1 MKNNNGAII
10 KRLTLSSLKANKK
23 RNLFIILAI
32 ALTTFLLGSVFS
44 IGMSLVESQ
53 KMQDIRQAGTVGHGA
68 VGHPSASQLE
78 KLAALDYVDIIG
90 TNNNVAYVKS
100 IIPELKST
108 SLALHYLDKTDW
120 EKLHAPAYTDITGD
134 YPQKENEI
142 MVSLGILNK
151 MGITNPTLGMKIPLT
166 YYTDSENRER
176 LIDQEFILSGWYK
189 SYSLVQSMGRADTLL
204 VSKALSDKYGKTVE
218 KDGSATLLFDDAS
231 RVMEYLERLKGDL
244 SLGEDQPVVASSLY
258 SMDEASM
265 SAGIAAIAAIV
276 AFLILTGYLLIYNV
290 LFISVSRDVR
300 FYGLLKTLGTTAKQI
315 KRVVF
320 GQTVRLCLIGIPLGA
335 ILALLISLLVVPFSI
350 NQLGA
355 ASTGAVVSFSPLIYA
370 GAAFFA
376 LVTALLGAFKPAKKA
391 GEISPVEAQK
401 FTGVPSYADRS
412 YKPSRGR
419 ISVMALRNLFRDKKR
434 SLVVLLSLFLGIT
447 TFLTVTTLVSGMA
460 MDHYVEAMYES
471 DFVLG
476 YRASLGAEGPSKKFD
491 SAFIK
496 KLEALPGL
504 ERIGFMTRGW
514 MRLDYTPEAFG
525 QYIADL
531 EAQNKMVHLSEDE
544 IDKSFRGFIAGIDRQ
559 VLISLN
565 ETLDKPLDLDA
576 FERGEFGLIATDN
589 DALFSSVKE
598 LSFAPL
604 YWSEA
609 GLKEDEGSEK
619 LSLPLGGFVPF
630 SFKDIGSGLAPTVF
644 VSNAVINS
652 FYADPLIWEVT
663 IDVSDGYE
671 QEVLSIL
678 KQLSGNDPEIVRTS
692 KIEALQELNSAKMV
706 LFILGGGIALIIAL
720 IGILNFV
727 NVMSVGIM
735 VRRNELTTLE
745 SVGMSRK
752 QVRKLLVGEG
762 LGYAVLTLFFVFT
775 AGSLINFGVFA
786 LIRQQITYAVFAY
799 PVIPMLLVSLA
810 ILAVCVITPEIA
822 YRSINRAT
830 IAQRLREAE

>member
-53 KMQDIRQAGTVGHGA
+53 KMQDIRLAGTLAHGA
-68 VGHPSASQLE
+68 VGHPSASQME
-78 KLAALDYVDIIG
+78 KLAGLDYVDIIG

-100 IIPELKST
+100 TIPELKSI
-108 SLALHYLDKTDW
+108 SLALHYFDKTEW

-142 MVSLGILNK
+142 MISLGVLNK

-166 YYTDSENRER
+166 YYTDTENSER
-176 LIDQEFILSGWYK
+176 LIEQEFILSGWYK
-189 SYSLVQSMGRADTLL
+189 SYDLVQSMNRAATLF

-218 KDGSATLLFDDAS
+218 KDGSATLLFVDAA

-244 SLGEDQPVVASSLY
+244 SLGEDQPVVANSLF
-258 SMDEASM
+258 SMDEASTA
-265 SAGIAAIAAIV
+265 AGISAIAAIV

-315 KRVVF
+315 KHLVF
-320 GQTVRLCLIGIPLGA
+320 GQIVRLCLIGIPLGA
-335 ILALLISLLVVPFSI
+335 ILALVISLLVVPFSI

-401 FTGVPSYADRS
+401 FTGLQPKPDRS
-412 YKPSRGR
+412 YKPSGGK
-419 ISVMALRNLFRDKKR
+419 ISVMAMRNLFRDKKR
-434 SLVVLLSLFLGIT
+434 SFVVLLSLFLGIT

-460 MDHYVEAMYES
+460 MDHYVEAMHES
-471 DFVLG
+471 DFALRNRV
-476 YRASLGAEGPSKKFD
+476 YMDVEGSKQKFD
-491 SAFIK
+491 SAFMK
-496 KLEALPGL
+496 KLETLPGL
-504 ERIGFMTRGW
+504 EHIGFMTWCR

-531 EAQNKMVHLSEDE
+531 EAQKLIDHLSEEE
-544 IDKSFRGFIAGIDRQ
+544 IAEGFRGLVVGVDRPA
-559 VLISLN
+559 LAEINKTLN
-565 ETLDKPLDLDA
+565 KPLDLDA
-576 FERGEFGLIATDN
+576 FERGEFGLIATD
-589 DALFSSVKE
+589 DEALFSSVRE
-598 LSFAPL
+598 LSLTPL

-609 GLKEDEGSEK
+609 RWQENSGSEK
-619 LSLPLGGFVPF
+619 LSLPLGGFVPAF
-630 SFKDIGSGLAPTVF
+630 FKDIGSTLAPTLF
-644 VSNAVINS
+644 VSNAVINRL
-652 FYADPLIWEVT
+652 YDEPLITEVT
-663 IDVSDGYE
+663 IDVADGYE

-678 KQLSGNDPEIVRTS
+678 KQLSGNDPDIVRTS

-727 NVMSVGIM
+727 NIMSVGIL
-735 VRRNELTTLE
+735 VRRHELTTLE
-745 SVGMSRK
+745 SIGMSRK
-752 QVRKLLVGEG
+752 QVRRLLVGEG
-762 LGYAVLTLFFVFT
+762 LGYAVLTLFFVIT
-775 AGSLINFGVFA
+775 AGSLIDFGVFA
-786 LIRQQITYAVFAY
+786 LFRQQITYAVFSY

-810 ILAVCVITPEIA
+810 ILAICVITPEIT